1 MEKRKTNISAFEI
14 MVLFVG
20 FGVVILG
27 FNLINKVYKANY
39 EMGCLMVIAIF
50 LWLMLLT
57 QFILLS
63 INVDSTKN
71 ILNEI
76 KDIKETIKKN
86 KKKK

>member
-39 EMGCLMVIAIF
+39 EMGWLMVIAIF